1 MVLYICQL
9 ESEGKSELTERKV
22 IILNF
27 ENKIDRRRKYYLVF
41 DCETAT
47 LPFAATLEEPKDKQ
61 KIAIA
66 KPLIY
71 DLGWQVIDRKG
82 NIYCRRSYLVSEI
95 FSVPTVFNTAYY
107 ASKRPIYLDK
117 LAKGEIILTD
127 WKTATAKLEEDL
139 QKVEA
144 VGAYNSM
151 FDYKKAIP
159 FTEKYIK
166 ALYSRYYY
174 QWEEKQ
180 VEHCKYILS
189 TPYYKSDDE
198 FNPEIFEFRGKQYA
212 LFDLWGLSCRHLL
225 NNDEYKQTCIN
236 NEWKTAS
243 GKFFKTSAET
253 TFRFLTKNNDF
264 IESHTAIEDTI
275 IESQILTEIIKR
287 TKNKF
292 EMGIIYFPFREL
304 GTVKDFENTR
314 NDIFDLF

>member
-1 MVLYICQL
+1 MIKYNCQL
-9 ESEGKSELTERKV
+9 GQDAKPKLTERKV

-27 ENKIDRRRKYYLVF
+27 ENKIDRRKKYYLVF

-47 LPFAATLEEPKDKQ
+47 LPFASTLENANDKQ

-82 NIYCRRSYLVSEI
+82 NVYCRRSFLVSEI
-95 FSVPTVFNTAYY
+95 FSVPAVFNTAYF

-117 LAKGEIILTD
+117 LTKGEIILTD

-166 ALYSRYYY
+166 ALYSPYYY
-174 QWEEKQ
+174 KWEQRQIK
-180 VEHCKYILS
+180 HCKQILS
-189 TPYYKSDDE
+189 TPYDKKETD
-198 FNPEIFEFRGKQYA
+198 FNPEIFEFRGKEYA

-225 NNDEYKQTCIN
+225 NNDEYKKTCIDN
-236 NEWKTAS
+236 DWKTTS

-253 TFRFLTKNNDF
+253 AFRFLTKNNDF

-287 TKNKF
+287 TRNKF

-304 GTVKDFENTR
+304 GTVEDFEFTHN
-314 NDIFDLF
+314 NIFDLF